1 MNLNKKFYQYKL
13 MFFKK
18 NIFLLILIFT
28 FFFIINK
35 KVSAID
41 PVEIGIKYQ
50 KDVEINLS
58 VIENIKGLKTERISI
73 DRDIRT
79 KKKELKIENKLID
92 KIDKKE
98 SKKIEIKDKDKN
110 VPDTNLYSR
119 IKEQN
124 IYNGNRIEI
133 LFNPNS
139 ANIKDLELQKIKNF
153 LKEQKS
159 KNTLFLKITSYAKA
173 SGDDDSR
180 RVSLDRAINIRAK
193 VIEMGISPENLVVK
207 ALGNFNKNIIK
218 NKVDIEI
225 IEKI

>member
-1 MNLNKKFYQYKL
+1 

-79 KKKELKIENKLID
+79 KK
-92 KIDKKE
+92 
-98 SKKIEIKDKDKN
+98 
-110 VPDTNLYSR
+110 
-119 IKEQN
+119 
-124 IYNGNRIEI
+124 
-133 LFNPNS
+133 NS
-139 ANIKDLELQKIKNF
+139 VDISIF
-153 LKEQKS
+153 R
-159 KNTLFLKITSYAKA
+159 T
-173 SGDDDSR
+173 
-180 RVSLDRAINIRAK
+180 RAK
-193 VIEMGISPENLVVK
+193 VILYNEQGVLPLMNT
-207 ALGNFNKNIIK
+207 NT
-218 NKVDIEI
+218 
-225 IEKI
+225 

>member
-1 MNLNKKFYQYKL
+1 

-35 KVSAID
+35 KVSAIG
-41 PVEIGIKYQ
+41 PVEIGKHNKHDI
-50 KDVEINLS
+50 EINLS
-58 VIENIKGLKTERISI
+58 VIENIKGLKTEKILI
-73 DRDIRT
+73 DRNIRT

-92 KIDKKE
+92 KKE
-98 SKKIEIKDKDKN
+98 NKKIEIKDKNKN
-110 VPDTNLYSR
+110 VPNTNLYSR

-124 IYNGNRIEI
+124 IYNGNRLEI
-133 LFNPNS
+133 YFNSNS
-139 ANIKDLELQKIKNF
+139 ANIKDSELQKIKNF
-153 LKEQKS
+153 LKEQKN
-159 KNTLFLKITSYAKA
+159 KHILFLKITSYAKA
-173 SGDDDSR
+173 SGDDNSR

-193 VIEMGISPENLVVK
+193 VIEMGVPPENLVVK
-207 ALGNFNKNIIK
+207 ALGNFNKNNIK

>member
-79 KKKELKIENKLID
+79 KKKELKIENKSID
-92 KIDKKE
+92 KIDKKK
-98 SKKIEIKDKDKN
+98 SKKIEIKDKNKN
-110 VPDTNLYSR
+110 VPETNLYSR
-119 IKEQN
+119 IKELN
-124 IYNGNRIEI
+124 IYNGNRLQIF
-133 LFNPNS
+133 FNSNS
-139 ANIKDLELQKIKNF
+139 ANIKDVELQKIKDF
-153 LKEQKS
+153 FKKQKNKS
-159 KNTLFLKITSYAKA
+159 TLF
-173 SGDDDSR
+173 
-180 RVSLDRAINIRAK
+180 
-193 VIEMGISPENLVVK
+193 
-207 ALGNFNKNIIK
+207 
-218 NKVDIEI
+218 
-225 IEKI
+225 